1 MMSVSLLSIVRS
13 VEMPDEKKIEF
24 LSSNYLTWISP
35 KSYLSQKT
43 DDKTSEKKKMISQ
56 ILFLKQVFMKHDI
69 MTFLKP

>member
-13 VEMPDEKKIEF
+13 VEMPDEKKIEL

-43 DDKTSEKKKMISQ
+43 DDKTSEKKNDFTDFVSQ
-56 ILFLKQVFMKHDI
+56 TSVYE
-69 MTFLKP
+69 T